1 MYGSPVTANK
11 KVNVVELMIKVSMRL
26 KFGQNWNWFAH
37 HSPFKRLIL
46 PICINYWLHF
56 CAEMTGGMPPPAA
69 TTYGFSEFHSSCS
82 AAAAVGKTWRKMQD
96 HVLSIFSGCP
106 AAWLLVQSSAN
117 QYFCD
122 DILLQWAPC
131 VSHIA
136 VLWNLQ
142 YALLVNTVYF
152 VLLLMRICTIRSVLG
167 IVLNS
172 IHT

>member
-1 MYGSPVTANK
+1 
-11 KVNVVELMIKVSMRL
+11 MIKVSMRL
-26 KFGQNWNWFAH
+26 KFGRNWNWSAH
-37 HSPFKRLIL
+37 HSPFKRLNL

-56 CAEMTGGMPPPAA
+56 CAEMTGGMPPAA

-82 AAAAVGKTWRKMQD
+82 TAAALGKTWRKMRD

-142 YALLVNTVYF
+142 YALLVNAVYF
-152 VLLLMRICTIRSVLG
+152 VLLLKPICAIRSVLYS
-167 IVLNS
+167 L
-172 IHT
+172 HT